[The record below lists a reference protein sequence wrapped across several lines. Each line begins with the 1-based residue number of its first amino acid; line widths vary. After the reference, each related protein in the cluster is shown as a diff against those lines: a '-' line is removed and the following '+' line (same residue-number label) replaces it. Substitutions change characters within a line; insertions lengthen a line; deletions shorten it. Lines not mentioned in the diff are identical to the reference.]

1 MMPKPKTTQNII
13 KFGIKMIVIKIIIV
27 SHISHKSEKLFIMA
41 KYVKINGKLK
51 DKQKYQY
58 AEKNIF
64 NRSLGFKYFK
74 KN

>member
-1 MMPKPKTTQNII
+1 MMPKPKTKQSTI
-13 KFGIKMIVIKIIIV
+13 KFGIKMMVIKTIIV

-41 KYVKINGKLK
+41 KYVKINGRLK

-64 NRSLGFKYFK
+64 IRSLCFKYFK
-74 KN
+74 KK